1 MLEKNIMEERC
12 PWPGDDALYIQYHDT
27 EWGVPEYD
35 SKMLW
40 EKLTLEGFQAGLSWI
55 TILKKRESFRKAFN
69 NFQPEIVA
77 TYDELK
83 ITTLLQNKD
92 IIRHRGKIE
101 ATVQNAKIFLD
112 IEKDQGFNN
121 FFWKYTNHQTL
132 QSKVQTQSEIP
143 NSTNLSEQISKDLKK
158 LGYRYC
164 GPTIVYAFMEAA
176 GLVNNHMITCPRHT
190 EVQAK

>member
-12 PWPGDDALYIQYHDT
+12 PWPGNDALYIQYHDT
-27 EWGVPEYD
+27 EWGVPEHD

-55 TILKKRESFRKAFN
+55 TILKKRESFRKAFDD
-69 NFQPEIVA
+69 FQPEIVA
-77 TYDELK
+77 TYDERK

-92 IIRHRGKIE
+92 IIRHKGKIE

-121 FFWKYTNHQTL
+121 FLWKYTNHQTL
-132 QSKVQTQSEIP
+132 QSRVQSQSEIP

-176 GLVNNHMITCPRHT
+176 GLVNNHMINCPRHT
-190 EVQAK
+190 EVQVK

>member
-1 MLEKNIMEERC
+1 VLEKNIMEERC

-27 EWGVPEYD
+27 EWGVPEHD

-55 TILKKRESFRKAFN
+55 TILKKRESFRKAFD

-101 ATVQNAKIFLD
+101 ATVQNAKIFLN

-121 FFWKYTNHQTL
+121 FFWKYTSHQTL

>member
-27 EWGVPEYD
+27 EWGVPEHN

-55 TILKKRESFRKAFN
+55 TILKKRESFRKAFD

-101 ATVQNAKIFLD
+101 ATVQNAKIFLN
-112 IEKDQGFNN
+112 IEKDQGFDN
-121 FFWKYTNHQTL
+121 FFWKYTSHQTL

>member
-12 PWPGDDALYIQYHDT
+12 PWPSDDALYIQYHDT
-27 EWGVPEYD
+27 EWGVPEHD

-55 TILKKRESFRKAFN
+55 TILKKRESFRKAFD

-77 TYDELK
+77 KYDELK
-83 ITTLLQNKD
+83 IPTLLQNKG

-132 QSKVQTQSEIP
+132 QSSVQTQSEIP
-143 NSTNLSEQISKDLKK
+143 NSTNLSKQISKDLKK
-158 LGYRYC
+158 LGYLYC

-176 GLVNNHMITCPRHT
+176 GLVNNHMINCPRHT
-190 EVQAK
+190 EVQPK

>member
-1 MLEKNIMEERC
+1 MLEKNIMEKRC

-27 EWGVPEYD
+27 EWGVPEHD
-35 SKMLW
+35 SKILW

-55 TILKKRESFRKAFN
+55 TILKKRESFRKAFD

-121 FFWKYTNHQTL
+121 FFWKYTNNQTL
-132 QSKVQTQSEIP
+132 QPKVQTQSEIP

>member
-12 PWPGDDALYIQYHDT
+12 PWPGNDALYIKYHDT
-27 EWGVPEYD
+27 EWGVPEHN

-55 TILKKRESFRKAFN
+55 TILKKRESFRKAFDD
-69 NFQPEIVA
+69 FQPEIVA
-77 TYDELK
+77 TYDEQK

-101 ATVQNAKIFLD
+101 ATVQNAKKFLD

-121 FFWKYTNHQTL
+121 FLWKYTNYQTL
-132 QSKVQTQSEIP
+132 QSRVQSQSEIP

-176 GLVNNHMITCPRHT
+176 GLVNNHMINCPRHT
-190 EVQAK
+190 EVQVK

>member
-1 MLEKNIMEERC
+1 VLEKNIMEERC
-12 PWPGDDALYIQYHDT
+12 PWPGNDALYIKYHDT
-27 EWGVPEYD
+27 EWGVPEHN

-55 TILKKRESFRKAFN
+55 TILKKRESFRKAFDD
-69 NFQPEIVA
+69 FQPEIVA
-77 TYDELK
+77 TYDEQK

-101 ATVQNAKIFLD
+101 ATVQNAKKFLD

-121 FFWKYTNHQTL
+121 FLWKYTNHQTL
-132 QSKVQTQSEIP
+132 QSRVQSQSEIP

-176 GLVNNHMITCPRHT
+176 GLVNNHMINCPRHT
-190 EVQAK
+190 EVQVK

>member
-27 EWGVPEYD
+27 EWGVPEHN

-55 TILKKRESFRKAFN
+55 TILKKRESFRKAFD

-77 TYDELK
+77 KYDELK
-83 ITTLLQNKD
+83 ITTLLQNKG

-121 FFWKYTNHQTL
+121 FFWKYTNHQSL

-143 NSTNLSEQISKDLKK
+143 NSTNLSEQISKDLNK

>member
-1 MLEKNIMEERC
+1 MEERC
-12 PWPGDDALYIQYHDT
+12 PWPGNDALYIKYHDT
-27 EWGVPEYD
+27 EWGVPEHN

-55 TILKKRESFRKAFN
+55 TILKKRESFRKAFDD
-69 NFQPEIVA
+69 FQPEIVA
-77 TYDELK
+77 TYDEQK

-101 ATVQNAKIFLD
+101 ATVQNAKKFLD

-121 FFWKYTNHQTL
+121 FLWKYTNHQTL
-132 QSKVQTQSEIP
+132 QSRVQSQSEIP

-176 GLVNNHMITCPRHT
+176 GLVNNHMINCPRHT
-190 EVQAK
+190 EVQVK

>member
-1 MLEKNIMEERC
+1 VLEKNIMEERC
-12 PWPGDDALYIQYHDT
+12 PWPGNDALYIQYHDT
-27 EWGVPEYD
+27 EWGVPEHN

-55 TILKKRESFRKAFN
+55 TILKKRESFRKAFD
-69 NFQPEIVA
+69 NFKPEIVA
-77 TYDELK
+77 KYDELK
-83 ITTLLQNKD
+83 ITALLQNKG

-143 NSTNLSEQISKDLKK
+143 NSTNLSKQISKDLKK

-176 GLVNNHMITCPRHT
+176 GLINNHMITCPRHT

>member
-1 MLEKNIMEERC
+1 MEERC

-27 EWGVPEYD
+27 EWGVPEHD

-55 TILKKRESFRKAFN
+55 TILKKRESFRKAFD

-77 TYDELK
+77 TYDKLK

-112 IEKDQGFNN
+112 IEK
-121 FFWKYTNHQTL
+121 
-132 QSKVQTQSEIP
+132 
-143 NSTNLSEQISKDLKK
+143 
-158 LGYRYC
+158 R
-164 GPTIVYAFMEAA
+164 
-176 GLVNNHMITCPRHT
+176 PR
-190 EVQAK
+190 V

>member
-27 EWGVPEYD
+27 EWGVPEHD

-55 TILKKRESFRKAFN
+55 TILKKRESFRTAFD

-101 ATVQNAKIFLD
+101 ATVQNAKIFLN
-112 IEKDQGFNN
+112 IEKDQGFDN
-121 FFWKYTNHQTL
+121 FFWKYTSHQTL

>member
-12 PWPGDDALYIQYHDT
+12 SWPGDDALYIQYHDT
-27 EWGVPEYD
+27 EWGVPEHD

-121 FFWKYTNHQTL
+121 FFWKYTNHKTL

>member
-27 EWGVPEYD
+27 EWGVPEHN

-55 TILKKRESFRKAFN
+55 TILKKRESFRKAFD
-69 NFQPEIVA
+69 NFQPEIIA
-77 TYDELK
+77 KYDEPK
-83 ITTLLQNKD
+83 ITTLLKNKG

-101 ATVQNAKIFLD
+101 ATVQNAKIFLN

-121 FFWKYTNHQTL
+121 FLWKYTNYQTL
-132 QSKVQTQSEIP
+132 QSRVQTQSEIP

>member
-12 PWPGDDALYIQYHDT
+12 PWPGNDALYIKYHDT
-27 EWGVPEYD
+27 EWGVPEHN

-55 TILKKRESFRKAFN
+55 TILKKRESFRKAFDD
-69 NFQPEIVA
+69 FQPEIVA
-77 TYDELK
+77 TYDERK

-101 ATVQNAKIFLD
+101 ATVQNAKKFLD

-121 FFWKYTNHQTL
+121 FLWKYTNHQTL
-132 QSKVQTQSEIP
+132 QSRVQSQSEIP

-176 GLVNNHMITCPRHT
+176 GLVNNHMINCPRHT
-190 EVQAK
+190 EVQVK

>member
-12 PWPGDDALYIQYHDT
+12 PWPGNDALYIQYHDT
-27 EWGVPEYD
+27 EWGVPEHD

-55 TILKKRESFRKAFN
+55 TILKKRESFRKAFDD
-69 NFQPEIVA
+69 FQPEIVA
-77 TYDELK
+77 TYDEQK

-121 FFWKYTNHQTL
+121 FLWKYTNHQTL
-132 QSKVQTQSEIP
+132 QSRVQSQSEIP

-176 GLVNNHMITCPRHT
+176 GLVNNHMINCPRHT
-190 EVQAK
+190 EVQVK

>member
-12 PWPGDDALYIQYHDT
+12 PWPGDDALYIKYHDT
-27 EWGVPEYD
+27 EWGVPEHD

-55 TILKKRESFRKAFN
+55 TILKKRESFRKAFD

-121 FFWKYTNHQTL
+121 FFWKYTNNQTL
-132 QSKVQTQSEIP
+132 QPKVQTQSEIP

>member
-1 MLEKNIMEERC
+1 MEERC

-27 EWGVPEYD
+27 EWGVPEHD

-55 TILKKRESFRKAFN
+55 TILKKRESFRKAFD

-101 ATVQNAKIFLD
+101 ATVQNAKKFLAKGD
-112 IEKDQGFNN
+112 
-121 FFWKYTNHQTL
+121 
-132 QSKVQTQSEIP
+132 KVKFTVQFKGRAMQH
-143 NSTNLSEQISKDLKK
+143 TNLGYNLMNRIINDTSTLGKVEVRPKFEGRQI
-158 LGYRYC
+158 
-164 GPTIVYAFMEAA
+164 I
-176 GLVNNHMITCPRHT
+176 MII
-190 EVQAK
+190 QSL

>member
-1 MLEKNIMEERC
+1 VLEKNIMEERC

-27 EWGVPEYD
+27 EWGVPEHN

-55 TILKKRESFRKAFN
+55 TILKKRESFRKAFD

-77 TYDELK
+77 KYDELK

-176 GLVNNHMITCPRHT
+176 GLVNNHMINCPRHT
-190 EVQAK
+190 EVQVK

>member
-27 EWGVPEYD
+27 EWGVPEHN

-55 TILKKRESFRKAFN
+55 TILKKRESFRKAFDD
-69 NFQPEIVA
+69 FQPEIVA
-77 TYDELK
+77 TYDEQK

-101 ATVQNAKIFLD
+101 ATVQNAKKFLD

-121 FFWKYTNHQTL
+121 FLWKYTNHQTL
-132 QSKVQTQSEIP
+132 QSRVQSQSEIP

-176 GLVNNHMITCPRHT
+176 GLVNNHMINCPRHT
-190 EVQAK
+190 EVQVK

>member
-27 EWGVPEYD
+27 EWGVPEHN

-55 TILKKRESFRKAFN
+55 TILKKRESFRKAFD
-69 NFQPEIVA
+69 NFKPEIVA
-77 TYDELK
+77 KYDELK
-83 ITTLLQNKD
+83 ITALLQNKG

-143 NSTNLSEQISKDLKK
+143 NSTNLSKQISKDLKK

-176 GLVNNHMITCPRHT
+176 GLINNHMITCPRHT

>member
-1 MLEKNIMEERC
+1 VLEKNIMEERC
-12 PWPGDDALYIQYHDT
+12 PWPGNDALYIQYHDT
-27 EWGVPEYD
+27 EWGVPEHD

-55 TILKKRESFRKAFN
+55 TILKKRESFRKAFDD
-69 NFQPEIVA
+69 FQPEIVA
-77 TYDELK
+77 TYDEQK

-121 FFWKYTNHQTL
+121 FLWKYTNHQTL
-132 QSKVQTQSEIP
+132 QSRVQSQSEIP

-176 GLVNNHMITCPRHT
+176 GLVNNHMINCPRHT
-190 EVQAK
+190 EVQVK

>member
-1 MLEKNIMEERC
+1 MLEKNIMEKRC

-27 EWGVPEYD
+27 EWGVPEHD
-35 SKMLW
+35 SKILW

-55 TILKKRESFRKAFN
+55 TILKKRESFRKAFD

>member
-12 PWPGDDALYIQYHDT
+12 PWPSDDALYIQYHDT
-27 EWGVPEYD
+27 EWGVPEHD

-55 TILKKRESFRKAFN
+55 TILKKRESFRKAFD
-69 NFQPEIVA
+69 NFKPEIVA
-77 TYDELK
+77 KYDELK
-83 ITTLLQNKD
+83 ITALLQNKG

-132 QSKVQTQSEIP
+132 QSSVQTQSEIP
-143 NSTNLSEQISKDLKK
+143 NSTNLSKQISKDLKK

-176 GLVNNHMITCPRHT
+176 GLINNHMITCPRHT

>member
-27 EWGVPEYD
+27 EWGVPEHN

-121 FFWKYTNHQTL
+121 FFWKYTNHQSL

>member
-27 EWGVPEYD
+27 EWGVPEHD

-55 TILKKRESFRKAFN
+55 TILKKRESFRKAFD

-121 FFWKYTNHQTL
+121 FFWKYTNNQTL
-132 QSKVQTQSEIP
+132 QPKVQTQSEIP

>member
-12 PWPGDDALYIQYHDT
+12 PWPGNDALYIKYHDT
-27 EWGVPEYD
+27 EWGVPEHN

-55 TILKKRESFRKAFN
+55 TILKKRESFRKAFDD
-69 NFQPEIVA
+69 FQPEIVA
-77 TYDELK
+77 TYDEQK

-101 ATVQNAKIFLD
+101 ATVQNAKKFLD

-121 FFWKYTNHQTL
+121 FLWKYTNHQTL
-132 QSKVQTQSEIP
+132 QSRVQSQSEIP

-176 GLVNNHMITCPRHT
+176 GLVNNHMINCPRHT
-190 EVQAK
+190 EVQVK

>member
-1 MLEKNIMEERC
+1 VLEKNIMEERC
-12 PWPGDDALYIQYHDT
+12 PWPGNDALYIQYHDT
-27 EWGVPEYD
+27 EWGVPEHD

-55 TILKKRESFRKAFN
+55 TILKKRESFRKAFDD
-69 NFQPEIVA
+69 FQPEIVA
-77 TYDELK
+77 TYDERK

-121 FFWKYTNHQTL
+121 FLWKYTNHQTL
-132 QSKVQTQSEIP
+132 QSRVQSQSEIP

-176 GLVNNHMITCPRHT
+176 GLVNNHMINCPRHT
-190 EVQAK
+190 EVQVK

>member
-12 PWPGDDALYIQYHDT
+12 PWPGNDALYIKYHDT
-27 EWGVPEYD
+27 EWGVPEHN

-55 TILKKRESFRKAFN
+55 TILKKRESFRKAFDD
-69 NFQPEIVA
+69 FQPEIVA
-77 TYDELK
+77 TYDERK

-121 FFWKYTNHQTL
+121 FLWKYTNHQTL
-132 QSKVQTQSEIP
+132 QSRVQSQSEIP

-176 GLVNNHMITCPRHT
+176 GLVNNHMINCPRHT
-190 EVQAK
+190 EVQVK

>member
-12 PWPGDDALYIQYHDT
+12 PWPGNDALYIKYHDT
-27 EWGVPEYD
+27 EWGVPEHN

-55 TILKKRESFRKAFN
+55 TILKKRESFRKAFDD
-69 NFQPEIVA
+69 FQPEIVA
-77 TYDELK
+77 TYDEQK

-121 FFWKYTNHQTL
+121 FLWKYTNHQTL
-132 QSKVQTQSEIP
+132 QSRVQSQSEIP

-176 GLVNNHMITCPRHT
+176 GLVNNHMINCPRHT

>member
-55 TILKKRESFRKAFN
+55 TILKKRESFRKAFDG
-69 NFQPEIVA
+69 FQPEIVA
-77 TYDELK
+77 KYDELK
-83 ITTLLQNKD
+83 IITLLQNKD

>member
-1 MLEKNIMEERC
+1 MEERC

-27 EWGVPEYD
+27 EWGVPEHD

-55 TILKKRESFRKAFN
+55 TILKKRESFRKAFD

-101 ATVQNAKIFLD
+101 ATVQNAKKFLD
-112 IEKDQGFNN
+112 IEKGQGFNN

-132 QSKVQTQSEIP
+132 QSRVQTQSEIP

-176 GLVNNHMITCPRHT
+176 GLVNNHMINCPRHT

>member
-1 MLEKNIMEERC
+1 MEERC

-27 EWGVPEYD
+27 EWGVPEHD

-55 TILKKRESFRKAFN
+55 TILKKRESFRKAFD

-112 IEKDQGFNN
+112 IEKAKGLII
-121 FFWKYTNHQTL
+121 FFGNTHIIKLFSQRCKHNL
-132 QSKVQTQSEIP
+132 KFQTQP
-143 NSTNLSEQISKDLKK
+143 LCLNKYPKISRSLDIATAGQQSFTHSWK
-158 LGYRYC
+158 L
-164 GPTIVYAFMEAA
+164 
-176 GLVNNHMITCPRHT
+176 LDW
-190 EVQAK
+190 